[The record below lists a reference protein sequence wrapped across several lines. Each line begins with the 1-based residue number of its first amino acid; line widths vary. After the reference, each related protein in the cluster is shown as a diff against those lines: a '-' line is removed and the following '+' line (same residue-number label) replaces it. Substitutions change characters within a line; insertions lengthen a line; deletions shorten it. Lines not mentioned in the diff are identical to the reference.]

1 MPGQREVQPV
11 LVRRYGRTRL
21 YNATAQHYVTLQE
34 LRRWAAR
41 GLPFVVIDA
50 ETKSEIT
57 QVLLAGDLP
66 TSGTTFH

>member
-11 LVRRYGRTRL
+11 LVRRYGRARL

-41 GLPFVVIDA
+41 GLPFLVIDA
-50 ETKSEIT
+50 ETKSAIT
-57 QVLLAGDLP
+57 QVLLADDLP
-66 TSGTTFH
+66 TSGAMFH